1 MAQQQQQPMGLFDR
15 EPGPGP
21 EFGRGPF
28 ADLTMPSVAA
38 DLRDARLGLDRDLRE
53 IASALRI
60 RHAYLEAI
68 EEERFG
74 DLPEPVYAIGF
85 VRAYAGYLGLDGEE
99 MVRRFKQEVSGLGK
113 KTDLVFPEPFP
124 ESRITRSAILLISA
138 ILALAAYGGWYYLS
152 TNL

>member
-1 MAQQQQQPMGLFDR
+1 MHLFYR
-15 EPGPGP
+15 EPGQDPKIVS
-21 EFGRGPF
+21 GPF
-28 ADLTMPSVAA
+28 ADMAMPSVGAG
-38 DLRDARLGLDRDLRE
+38 LRDARLGLGQDLSE

-74 DLPEPVYAIGF
+74 DLPGPVYAIGF